1 MLKII
6 KTIYYKQKM
15 MNIVQFNKAV
25 NNKYKQTSPDIEK
38 IKNKMCSSSYWDKQ
52 KENIFEKRSKDND
65 CMKIP
70 SIDNCSSKNM

>member
-1 MLKII
+1 
-6 KTIYYKQKM
+6 M

-25 NNKYKQTSPDIEK
+25 NNKYKQTNPDIEK
-38 IKNKMCSSSYWDKQ
+38 IKNKMCSSCYWDKQ
-52 KENIFEKRSKDND
+52 KENILKKRSKDND